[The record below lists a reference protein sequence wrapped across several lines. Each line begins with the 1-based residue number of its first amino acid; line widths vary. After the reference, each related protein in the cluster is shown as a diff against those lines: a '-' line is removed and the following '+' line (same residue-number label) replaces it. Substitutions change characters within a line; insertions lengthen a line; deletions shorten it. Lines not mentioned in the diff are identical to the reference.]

1 MALGGSHF
9 VSPLYTMERP
19 GRHRNSERKKKSTH
33 GTKKLGRVAQLAV
46 LHNDEVA
53 EEFVRAVEEHDA
65 TRYELGV
72 VERAYGGGAFSVNV
86 GGRTVDASLR
96 GILRGRGGF
105 HHNPEATTAV
115 RAGSS
120 VVMDGEQIMAVLSPG
135 QASRARRALGV
146 RSGSGRS
153 SSKGYR
159 FNRSSEERR
168 NAAAKKSKSK
178 SNAWFFF

>member
-1 MALGGSHF
+1 MD
-9 VSPLYTMERP
+9 RP

-53 EEFVRAVEEHDA
+53 EEFVQAVVKHDA

-72 VERAYGGGAFSVNV
+72 VERVYGGGAFSVNV
-86 GGRTVDASLR
+86 GGRMVDASLR

-120 VVMDGEQIMAVLSPG
+120 VVMEGEQIMAVLSSG
-135 QASRARRALGV
+135 QASRARRALGI

-153 SSKGYR
+153 SSRGYR
-159 FNRSSEERR
+159 FGSSSSGRRSSSSGRR
-168 NAAAKKSKSK
+168 SSSSKPTP
-178 SNAWFFF
+178 WFFF